1 MKIGIDLGTANTIVF
16 LPKKGVVINE
26 PSVVAVEEST
36 KRVIAVGQE
45 AKEMIGKTPGDIKIY
60 RPLKEGVIA
69 DYKVTLAILKY
80 FISKVKSPF
89 SFTKPEVI
97 ISVPAGISSA
107 EKRAIIDAAL
117 EAGAKNVWPI
127 KEPLLAAIGA
137 GLPINASIGNMIVN
151 IGGGTTEI
159 AVISLG
165 GIVTFSSLR
174 VAGDKFDASIM
185 DYFRR
190 NYALIIGEQTAEKVK
205 IKISSAIVK
214 KNKFETDEITGVDM
228 ATGLPK
234 TIKITSNEI
243 AEAITRDLNQILN
256 EIKKVLSFT
265 PPELVA
271 DIMNQGIVLSGGGAL
286 VKDLD
291 VLISNATKIP
301 VHVAEEPIFCVARG
315 TGIIM
320 EKLDVYKRVFNF

>member
-1 MKIGIDLGTANTIVF
+1 MKIGIDLGTANTVVF

-26 PSVVAVEEST
+26 PSVVAVEEKT

-45 AKEMIGKTPGDIKIY
+45 AKDMIGKTPEDIKIY

-80 FISKVKSPF
+80 FISKVKNPLSLI
-89 SFTKPEVI
+89 KPEVI
-97 ISVPAGISSA
+97 ISIPAGISSA
-107 EKRAIIDAAL
+107 EKRAIIDAGL
-117 EAGAKNVWPI
+117 EAGAKNIWPI
-127 KEPLLAAIGA
+127 KEPILAALGA
-137 GLPINASIGNMIVN
+137 GLPINSSLGNMIVN

-174 VAGDKFDASIM
+174 VAGDKFDSSIM

-190 NYALIIGEQTAEKVK
+190 KYNLVIGEQSAEKVK

-214 KNKFETDEITGVDM
+214 KNRQESEEVSGVDLV
-228 ATGLPK
+228 TGLPK
-234 TIKITSNEI
+234 TIRITSNEI
-243 AEAITRDLNQILN
+243 AEAISRDLLAIIN
-256 EIKKVLSFT
+256 EIKKVLAIT

-286 VKDLD
+286 IRDLD
-291 VLISNATKIP
+291 ELISQATKIP
-301 VHVAEEPIFCVARG
+301 VYIAEEPIFCVARG
-315 TGIIM
+315 TGIII
-320 EKLDVYKRVFNF
+320 EKLDTYKRVFNV

>member
-107 EKRAIIDAAL
+107 EKRAIVDAAL

-205 IKISSAIVK
+205 IKISSAIVR

-256 EIKKVLSFT
+256 EIKKVLSIT